1 MAEYK
6 PVRKRNVEMSLP
18 EHHESSLSV
27 AMSGKPAL
35 PTTVCSPGRM
45 VFASACR
52 AVTTGA
58 FLVCQARCNT
68 GFVSLVAQI
77 PLDCPEFHLGDLLA
91 RLPAETSLFL
101 RIFLYAGGISD
112 DQFGNVVGDTEI
124 YRLTGSL
131 VQQVPHPAVRGG
143 LHPPLGGNQLSP
155 PPASFLAAGKGI
167 REPSQGFVPESFDGA
182 HFPPGYDK
190 TVTLFVTDGNGMD
203 FADVSAGTDARKRL
217 RFRVVGCPAENI
229 PPLAPQNF
237 ARIDAGGRDKSC
249 VERYSGSQA
258 EDQGAIFSSTDGHLF
273 EWNGE
278 ELLLPPGIAN
288 IDSLP
293 PEVGCCLAVRDELVC

>member
-35 PTTVCSPGRM
+35 PTKVCSPGRM
-45 VFASACR
+45 IFASACR

-155 PPASFLAAGKGI
+155 SPASFLAAGKGI
-167 REPSQGFVPESFDGA
+167 REPSQGFVPESFDGT
-182 HFPPGYDK
+182 HFSPGYDK
-190 TVTLFVTDGNGMD
+190 TATLFVTDGNGMD
-203 FADVSAGTDARKRL
+203 FTDVGAGTDAQLRIYRPLRHRISHVLMLAGGTNPVSNDTPAARL
-217 RFRVVGCPAENI
+217 RTSVPFSPVRMAICLNGMVR
-229 PPLAPQNF
+229 NF
-237 ARIDAGGRDKSC
+237 FSL
-249 VERYSGSQA
+249 
-258 EDQGAIFSSTDGHLF
+258 QG
-273 EWNGE
+273 
-278 ELLLPPGIAN
+278 
-288 IDSLP
+288 
-293 PEVGCCLAVRDELVC
+293 